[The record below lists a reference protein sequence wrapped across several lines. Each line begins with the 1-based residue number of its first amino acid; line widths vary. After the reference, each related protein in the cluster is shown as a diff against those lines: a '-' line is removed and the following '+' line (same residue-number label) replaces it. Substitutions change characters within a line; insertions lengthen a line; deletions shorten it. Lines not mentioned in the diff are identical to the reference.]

1 MTNARLVYVDSFAA
15 PPLAGNPAAVLLL
28 DQEPSDGLGE
38 RIGAEL
44 DQPATAVLW
53 PGGEPGRFGLRWF
66 TATSELA
73 LCGHGTL
80 AAARVLLD
88 SGCGVAGRVRFDTRS
103 GLLDARAAGDW
114 VQLRFPSRPPA
125 PVADPE
131 LARALRGLLA
141 VPVEEV
147 LRTELDLMAVLGSV
161 AEVRAAQPDLPA
173 LRALPARGLIV
184 TAAGP
189 GAERATGGSGD
200 RKAGNGAADA
210 GAVSRA
216 DFVSRFFAPATGIA
230 EDAVTGSAHCALGP
244 YWIGRLGRQ
253 PLTGHQVSA
262 RGGIIQVATDGD
274 SVLLTGP
281 ALVRREL
288 AWTLPAA

>member
-15 PPLAGNPAAVLLL
+15 PPLAGNPAAVVLM
-28 DQEPSDGLGE
+28 DREPSDGLGA

-88 SGCGVAGRVRFDTRS
+88 SGYGVAGRVRFDTRS
-103 GLLDARAAGDW
+103 GLLAACAAGDW
-114 VQLRFPSRPPA
+114 VQLRFPSLAPE
-125 PVADPE
+125 PVADPQ
-131 LARALRGLLA
+131 LASALRGLLA
-141 VPVEEV
+141 SPVSGV
-147 LRTELDLMAVLGSV
+147 LRTELDLMAVLRSP
-161 AEVRAAQPDLPA
+161 AEVRTARPDLAA
-173 LRALPARGLIV
+173 LRALPVRGLIV
-184 TAAGP
+184 TAAVP
-189 GAERATGGSGD
+189 GAGDVVSAAPAEGGP
-200 RKAGNGAADA
+200 ADA
-210 GAVSRA
+210 GPGRAA
-216 DFVSRFFAPATGIA
+216 DFVSRFFAPATGIG

-262 RGGIIQVATDGD
+262 RGGVVRVATDGD

-281 ALVRREL
+281 ALVRQEL
-288 AWTLPAA
+288 SWPLPVS

>member
-15 PPLAGNPAAVLLL
+15 PPLAGNPAAVLCL
-28 DQEPSDGLGE
+28 DREPSDGLGA
-38 RIGAEL
+38 RLGAEL

-66 TATSELA
+66 TATRELA

-88 SGCGVAGRVRFDTRS
+88 GGFGVAGRVRFDTRS
-103 GLLDARAAGDW
+103 GLLDACAAGDW
-114 VQLRFPSRPPA
+114 VQLRFPRLAPE
-125 PVADPE
+125 PVADPQ
-131 LARALRGLLA
+131 LASALRGLLA
-141 VPVEEV
+141 VPVAEV
-147 LRTELDLMAVLGSV
+147 LRTELDLMAVLRSP
-161 AEVRAAQPDLPA
+161 AEVRAAQPDLAA
-173 LRALPARGLIV
+173 LCPLPVRGLIV

-189 GAERATGGSGD
+189 GAGD
-200 RKAGNGAADA
+200 GAAGDGPD
-210 GAVSRA
+210 GAA
-216 DFVSRFFAPATGIA
+216 DFVSRFFAPATGIG

-244 YWIGRLGRQ
+244 YWIGALGRQ

-262 RGGIIQVATDGD
+262 RGGIIRVATDGD

-281 ALVRREL
+281 AVVRQEL
-288 AWTLPAA
+288 SWPLPDA

>member
-15 PPLAGNPAAVLLL
+15 PPLAGNPAAVLLM
-28 DQEPSDGLGE
+28 DREPSDGLGA

-66 TATSELA
+66 TATRELA

-88 SGCGVAGRVRFDTRS
+88 SGYGVAGRVRFDTRS
-103 GLLDARAAGDW
+103 GLLAACAAGDW
-114 VQLRFPSRPPA
+114 VQLRFPSLAPE
-125 PVADPE
+125 PVADPQ
-131 LARALRGLLA
+131 LASALRGLLA
-141 VPVEEV
+141 SPVSGV
-147 LRTELDLMAVLGSV
+147 LRTELDLMAVLRSP
-161 AEVRAAQPDLPA
+161 AEVRAAQPDLAA
-173 LRALPARGLIV
+173 LRSLPVRGLIV
-184 TAAGP
+184 TAAVP
-189 GAERATGGSGD
+189 GAGDVAEGGPAEG
-200 RKAGNGAADA
+200 GQA
-210 GAVSRA
+210 GAGRDGAA
-216 DFVSRFFAPATGIA
+216 DFVSRFFAPATGID

-262 RGGIIQVATDGD
+262 RGGVVRVATDGD
-274 SVLLTGP
+274 TVLLTGP
-281 ALVRREL
+281 AVVRQEL
-288 AWTLPAA
+288 SWPLPAS

>member
-15 PPLAGNPAAVLLL
+15 PPLAGNPAAVLLM
-28 DQEPSDGLGE
+28 DREPSDGLGA

-88 SGCGVAGRVRFDTRS
+88 SGYGVAGRVRFDTRS
-103 GLLDARAAGDW
+103 GLLAACAAGDW
-114 VQLRFPSRPPA
+114 VQLRFPSLA
-125 PVADPE
+125 PELVADPQ
-131 LARALRGLLA
+131 LASALRGLLA
-141 VPVEEV
+141 SPVSGV
-147 LRTELDLMAVLGSV
+147 LRTELDLMAVLRSP
-161 AEVRAAQPDLPA
+161 AEVRAARPDLAA
-173 LRALPARGLIV
+173 LRALPVRGLIV
-184 TAAGP
+184 TAAVP
-189 GAERATGGSGD
+189 GTAD
-200 RKAGNGAADA
+200 VAAAAPA
-210 GAVSRA
+210 GAGPDRRA
-216 DFVSRFFAPATGIA
+216 DFVSRFFAPAAGIG

-262 RGGIIQVATDGD
+262 RGGVVRVATDGD

-281 ALVRREL
+281 ALVRKEL
-288 AWTLPAA
+288 SWPLPAT

>member
-15 PPLAGNPAAVLLL
+15 PPLEGNPAAVLLL
-28 DQEPSDGLGE
+28 DQEPSDGLGAQ
-38 RIGAEL
+38 IGAEL

-53 PGGEPGRFGLRWF
+53 PGSEPGRFGLRWF

-88 SGCGVAGRVRFDTRS
+88 GGYGVAGRVRFDTRA
-103 GLLDARAAGDW
+103 GLLDARADGGW
-114 VQLRFPSRPPA
+114 VQLRFPRLA
-125 PVADPE
+125 PVPVTDPE
-131 LARALRGLLA
+131 LVSALRGLLG
-141 VPVEEV
+141 VPVAEG
-147 LRTELDLMAVLGSV
+147 LRTELDLMAVLGSP
-161 AEVRAAQPDLPA
+161 AGVRAARPDLDA
-173 LRALPARGLIV
+173 LRALPVRGLII

-189 GAERATGGSGD
+189 DGP
-200 RKAGNGAADA
+200 
-210 GAVSRA
+210 A
-216 DFVSRFFAPATGIA
+216 DFVSRFFAPATGIG

-253 PLTGHQVSA
+253 PLTGHQASA
-262 RGGIIQVATDGD
+262 RGGVIRVASDGD

-281 ALVRREL
+281 ALVRRDL
-288 AWTLPAA
+288 SWTLPAT

>member
-15 PPLAGNPAAVLLL
+15 PPLAGNPAAVLLM
-28 DQEPSDGLGE
+28 DREPSDGLGA

-88 SGCGVAGRVRFDTRS
+88 SGYGVAGRVRFDTRS
-103 GLLDARAAGDW
+103 GLLAACAAGDW
-114 VQLRFPSRPPA
+114 VQLRFPSLAPE
-125 PVADPE
+125 PVADPQ
-131 LARALRGLLA
+131 LASALRGLLA
-141 VPVEEV
+141 SPVSGV
-147 LRTELDLMAVLGSV
+147 LRTELDLMAVLRSP
-161 AEVRAAQPDLPA
+161 AEVRAARPDLAA
-173 LRALPARGLIV
+173 LRALPVRGLIV
-184 TAAGP
+184 TAAVPSAGDVVAAAPAEGGP
-189 GAERATGGSGD
+189 
-200 RKAGNGAADA
+200 A
-210 GAVSRA
+210 GAGPDRAA
-216 DFVSRFFAPATGIA
+216 DFVSRFFAPATGIG

-262 RGGIIQVATDGD
+262 RGGVVRVATDGD

-281 ALVRREL
+281 ALVRQEL
-288 AWTLPAA
+288 SWSLPAT